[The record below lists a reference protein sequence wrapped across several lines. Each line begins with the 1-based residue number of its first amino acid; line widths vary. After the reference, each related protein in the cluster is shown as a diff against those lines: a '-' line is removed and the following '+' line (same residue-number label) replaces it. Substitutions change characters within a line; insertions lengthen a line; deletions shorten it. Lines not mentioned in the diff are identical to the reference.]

1 VALTEEDTMS
11 KIAWMKY
18 LLPALLLTTTA
29 FAAGTA
35 DVKVGTGVE
44 KYEVVGAS
52 DTFTVA
58 PNTRIYAAT
67 KLSGVEPGTVTVV
80 WSKDGKEVSKT
91 ELKVP
96 RATYRTHAY
105 RTFRAGDTG
114 AWTAKVVG
122 ADGTELASS
131 SFQVTVSS

>member
-1 VALTEEDTMS
+1 MLKTAL
-11 KIAWMKY
+11 KL
-18 LLPALLLTTTA
+18 LLPTLLLTTTA
-29 FAAGTA
+29 YAAEAT
-35 DVKVGTGVE
+35 VKVGTGVE
-44 KYEVVGAS
+44 KYEVTGSS
-52 DTFTVA
+52 DSFTVA

-67 KLSGVEPGTVTVV
+67 RLTGVEPGTVNVI

-96 RATYRTHAY
+96 RASYRTHAY

-122 ADGTELASS
+122 TDGTELGST
-131 SFQVTVSS
+131 SFQVQVQ

>member
-1 VALTEEDTMS
+1 MS
-11 KIAWMKY
+11 KTATWKF
-18 LLPALLLTTTA
+18 LLPALLLTTSA
-29 FAAGTA
+29 LAAGTA

-44 KYEVVGAS
+44 KYEITGAS

-67 KLSGVEPGTVTVV
+67 KLSGMEPGTVTVV

-96 RATYRTHAY
+96 RANYRTHAY

-122 ADGTELASS
+122 TDGTELGST
-131 SFQVTVSS
+131 SFQVQVQ

>member
-1 VALTEEDTMS
+1 MS
-11 KIAWMKY
+11 KTSWLKY

-29 FAAGTA
+29 LAAGSA

-44 KYEVVGAS
+44 KYEITGAS
-52 DTFTVA
+52 DSFTVA

-67 KLSGVEPGTVTVV
+67 RLTGVEPGTVNVV

-105 RTFRAGDTG
+105 RTFRAGDSG
-114 AWTAKVVG
+114 AWTARIVG
-122 ADGTELASS
+122 ADGTELGTA
-131 SFQVTVSS
+131 SFQVTVQ

>member
-1 VALTEEDTMS
+1 MLKTAL
-11 KIAWMKY
+11 KL

-29 FAAGTA
+29 YAAEAT
-35 DVKVGTGVE
+35 VKVGTGVE
-44 KYEVVGAS
+44 KYEVTGSS
-52 DTFTVA
+52 DSFTVA

-67 KLSGVEPGTVTVV
+67 KLTGVEPGTVNVV

-96 RATYRTHAY
+96 RASYRTHAY
-105 RTFRAGDTG
+105 RTFRAGDSG

-122 ADGTELASS
+122 TDGTELGST
-131 SFQVTVSS
+131 SFQVAVQ

>member
-1 VALTEEDTMS
+1 MS
-11 KIAWMKY
+11 KTAWMKY

-29 FAAGTA
+29 LAAGTA

-44 KYEVVGAS
+44 KYEITGAS
-52 DTFTVA
+52 DSFTVT

-105 RTFRAGDTG
+105 RTFRAGETG
-114 AWTAKVVG
+114 SWTAKVVG
-122 ADGTELASS
+122 MDGAELGSS
-131 SFQVTVSS
+131 SFQVQVQ

>member
-1 VALTEEDTMS
+1 MS
-11 KIAWMKY
+11 KTSWLKY

-44 KYEVVGAS
+44 KYEITGAS
-52 DTFTVA
+52 DSFTVA

-67 KLSGVEPGTVTVV
+67 KLSGVEPGTVNVV

-96 RATYRTHAY
+96 RASYRTHAY
-105 RTFRAGDTG
+105 RTFRAGDSG
-114 AWTAKVVG
+114 AWTAKIVG
-122 ADGTELASS
+122 SDGTEMGTA
-131 SFQVTVSS
+131 SFQVTVQ

>member
-1 VALTEEDTMS
+1 MLKNAL
-11 KIAWMKY
+11 KL

-29 FAAGTA
+29 YAAEAT
-35 DVKVGTGVE
+35 VKVGTGVE
-44 KYEVVGAS
+44 KYEIVGAS
-52 DTFTVA
+52 DSFTVA

-67 KLSGVEPGTVTVV
+67 RLTGVEPGTVNIV

-96 RATYRTHAY
+96 RASYRTHAY

-114 AWTAKVVG
+114 AWTARVVG
-122 ADGTELASS
+122 TDGTELGST
-131 SFQVTVSS
+131 SFQVQVQ

>member
-1 VALTEEDTMS
+1 MS
-11 KIAWMKY
+11 KTSWLKY

-44 KYEVVGAS
+44 KYEITGAS
-52 DTFTVA
+52 DSFTVA
-58 PNTRIYAAT
+58 PNTRIYAVT
-67 KLSGVEPGTVTVV
+67 KLTGVEPGTVNVV

-105 RTFRAGDTG
+105 RTFRTGDSG
-114 AWTAKVVG
+114 AWTARVVG
-122 ADGTELASS
+122 ADGTELGTA
-131 SFQVTVSS
+131 SFQVTVQ

>member
-1 VALTEEDTMS
+1 MS
-11 KIAWMKY
+11 KTSWLKY

-44 KYEVVGAS
+44 KYEVTGAS
-52 DTFTVA
+52 DSFTVA

-67 KLSGVEPGTVTVV
+67 KLSGVEPGTVNVV

-105 RTFRAGDTG
+105 RTFRAGDSG
-114 AWTAKVVG
+114 AWTAKIVG
-122 ADGTELASS
+122 ADGAELGTA
-131 SFQVTVSS
+131 SFQVTVQ

>member
-1 VALTEEDTMS
+1 MLKNAL
-11 KIAWMKY
+11 KL

-29 FAAGTA
+29 YAAEAT
-35 DVKVGTGVE
+35 VKVGTGVE
-44 KYEVVGAS
+44 KYEIVGGS
-52 DTFTVA
+52 DSFTVA

-67 KLSGVEPGTVTVV
+67 KLTGVEPGTVNVV

-96 RATYRTHAY
+96 RASYRTHAY

-122 ADGTELASS
+122 TDGTELGST
-131 SFQVTVSS
+131 SFQVQVQ

>member
-1 VALTEEDTMS
+1 MLKNAL
-11 KIAWMKY
+11 KL

-29 FAAGTA
+29 YAAEAT
-35 DVKVGTGVE
+35 VKVGTGVE
-44 KYEVVGAS
+44 KYEIVGGS
-52 DTFTVA
+52 DSFTVA

-67 KLSGVEPGTVTVV
+67 RLTGVEPGTVNIV

-122 ADGTELASS
+122 TDGTELGST
-131 SFQVTVSS
+131 SFQVQVQ

>member
-1 VALTEEDTMS
+1 MLKTAL
-11 KIAWMKY
+11 KL

-29 FAAGTA
+29 YAAEAT
-35 DVKVGTGVE
+35 VKVGTGVE
-44 KYEVVGAS
+44 KYEVTGAS
-52 DTFTVA
+52 DSFTVA

-67 KLSGVEPGTVTVV
+67 KLTGVEPGTVNVI

-96 RATYRTHAY
+96 RASYRTHAY
-105 RTFRAGDTG
+105 RTFRTGDSG

-122 ADGTELASS
+122 TDGTELGST
-131 SFQVTVSS
+131 SFQVQVQ

>member
-1 VALTEEDTMS
+1 MS
-11 KIAWMKY
+11 KTSWLKY

-29 FAAGTA
+29 FAAGSA

-44 KYEVVGAS
+44 KYEITGAS
-52 DTFTVA
+52 DSFTVA

-67 KLSGVEPGTVTVV
+67 KLTGVEPGTVTVV

-96 RATYRTHAY
+96 RAAYRTHAY
-105 RTFRAGDTG
+105 RTFRAGDSG
-114 AWTAKVVG
+114 AWTAKIVG
-122 ADGTELASS
+122 ADGAELGTA
-131 SFQVTVSS
+131 SFQVTVQ

>member
-1 VALTEEDTMS
+1 MLKNAL
-11 KIAWMKY
+11 KL

-29 FAAGTA
+29 YAAEAT
-35 DVKVGTGVE
+35 VKVGTGVE
-44 KYEVVGAS
+44 KYEIVGAS
-52 DTFTVA
+52 DSFTVA

-67 KLSGVEPGTVTVV
+67 KLTDVEPGTVNIV

-96 RATYRTHAY
+96 RASYRTHAY
-105 RTFRAGDTG
+105 RTFREGDSG

-122 ADGTELASS
+122 TDGAELGSS
-131 SFQVTVSS
+131 SFQVQVQ

>member
-1 VALTEEDTMS
+1 MLKNAL
-11 KIAWMKY
+11 KF

-29 FAAGTA
+29 YAAEAT
-35 DVKVGTGVE
+35 VKVGTGVE
-44 KYEVVGAS
+44 KYEIVGGS
-52 DTFTVA
+52 DSFTVA

-67 KLSGVEPGTVTVV
+67 KLTGVEPGTVNIV

-96 RATYRTHAY
+96 RASYRTHAY

-122 ADGTELASS
+122 ADGTELGST
-131 SFQVTVSS
+131 SFQVQVQ

>member
-1 VALTEEDTMS
+1 MLKNAL
-11 KIAWMKY
+11 KL

-29 FAAGTA
+29 YAAEAT
-35 DVKVGTGVE
+35 VKVGTGVE
-44 KYEVVGAS
+44 KYEIVGTS
-52 DTFTVA
+52 DSFTVA

-67 KLSGVEPGTVTVV
+67 KLTDVEPGTVNII

-96 RATYRTHAY
+96 RASYRTHAY
-105 RTFRAGDTG
+105 RTFRAGDSG

-122 ADGTELASS
+122 TDGAELGST
-131 SFQVTVSS
+131 SFQVQVQ

>member
-1 VALTEEDTMS
+1 MS
-11 KIAWMKY
+11 KTSWLKY

-29 FAAGTA
+29 FAAGSA

-44 KYEVVGAS
+44 KYEITGAS
-52 DTFTVA
+52 DSFTVA

-67 KLSGVEPGTVTVV
+67 KLNGVEPGTVTVV

-96 RATYRTHAY
+96 RASYRTHAY
-105 RTFRAGDTG
+105 RTFRTGDSG
-114 AWTAKVVG
+114 AWTAKIVG
-122 ADGTELASS
+122 ADGAELGTT
-131 SFQVTVSS
+131 SFQVTVQ

>member
-1 VALTEEDTMS
+1 MLKTAL
-11 KIAWMKY
+11 KF

-29 FAAGTA
+29 YAAEAT
-35 DVKVGTGVE
+35 VKVGTGVE
-44 KYEVVGAS
+44 KYEVTGAS
-52 DTFTVA
+52 DSFTVA

-67 KLSGVEPGTVTVV
+67 KLTGVEPGTVNVV

-114 AWTAKVVG
+114 SWTVRVVG
-122 ADGTELASS
+122 ADGTELGSS
-131 SFQVTVSS
+131 TFQVTVSG